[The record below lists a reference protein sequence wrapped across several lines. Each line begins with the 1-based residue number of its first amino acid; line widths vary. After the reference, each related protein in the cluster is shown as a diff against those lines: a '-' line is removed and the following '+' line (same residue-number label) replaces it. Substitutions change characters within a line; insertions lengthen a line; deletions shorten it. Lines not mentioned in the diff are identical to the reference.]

1 MARRKSRTLTEL
13 ELEIMQVVWAKDEA
27 LVEDIVQAL
36 VDSEKPL
43 TPQSVRTMLKI
54 LRDKGYV
61 MRRKEG
67 RGHAYFAAVQREQ
80 AKRSFLKDLVERV
93 FDGSAASV
101 VTALVSAKM
110 VPEKDMAE
118 IRRLIAAREEREKP

>member
-13 ELEIMQVVWAKDEA
+13 ELEIMQVIWEKGEA
-27 LVEDIVQAL
+27 LVEDVVQAL
-36 VDSEKPL
+36 GDSEKPL

-67 RGHAYFAAVQREQ
+67 RGHAYFAAVQRDQ
-80 AKRSFLKDLVERV
+80 AKRGFLKDVVERV
-93 FDGSAASV
+93 FEGSASSLVA
-101 VTALVSAKM
+101 ALVNAKM
-110 VPEKDMAE
+110 VSEKDMAE
-118 IRRLIAAREEREKP
+118 IRRLIAEREEGEKP